1 VTSFAFVFMRDNKL
15 VAEVEKRSNK
25 QTNIHTNDVSC
36 HFNTLRSG
44 FKRRKQTRELHSMK

>member
-1 VTSFAFVFMRDNKL
+1 MTSFAFVFMRDNKL